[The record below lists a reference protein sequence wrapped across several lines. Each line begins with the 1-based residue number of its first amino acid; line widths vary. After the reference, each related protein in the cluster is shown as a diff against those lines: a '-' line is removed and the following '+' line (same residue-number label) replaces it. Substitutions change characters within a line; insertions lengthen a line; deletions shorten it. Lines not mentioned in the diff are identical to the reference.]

1 MTATVPSNLKNFI
14 ALTAQ
19 VTSVEHK
26 LSKAGRP
33 YALALAAVP
42 QTNDDPPLSL
52 RVVALDEVS
61 ELLTDGLHTLSG
73 RLGYEEDR
81 EGKGALVLYPAKVE
95 APPADGRMRN
105 FAMLTLRVGAEPLA
119 RYSSAARFWVRLR
132 AFLGMGKTEDDKEY
146 KPSLWLTVKAFASKE
161 GDERLP
167 AAIAALNKGE
177 QVTFSGH
184 LAWEVYKDK
193 GNLTLFAYKVE
204 KLPVEPET
212 AEEQECP
219 V

>member
-1 MTATVPSNLKNFI
+1 MAAKAPSKLKNFI
-14 ALTAQ
+14 TLTAQ
-19 VTSVEHK
+19 VTGVEHK
-26 LSKAGRP
+26 LSKAGKP
-33 YALALAAVP
+33 YAVGMAAVP
-42 QTNDDPPLSL
+42 QANDEPPLFL

-61 ELLTDGLHTLSG
+61 EFLADGLYTLSG

-81 EGKGALVLYPAKVE
+81 EKRGILVLYPTKIE
-95 APPADGRMRN
+95 PPPSDGRMRN
-105 FAMLTLRVGAEPLA
+105 FAMLTLRVGSEPYA
-119 RYSSAARFWVRLR
+119 RYSDAARFWVRLR
-132 AFLGMGKTEDDKEY
+132 AFLGMGKTADGKEY
-146 KPSLWLTVKAFASKE
+146 KPSLWLTVKAFATKE

-177 QVTFSGH
+177 QVTFCGR

-204 KLPVEPET
+204 KLLFEPET
-212 AEEQECP
+212 TEEQECP